1 MFRDLFE
8 YSRGYIGGVSRQ
20 LRNLTLLPDLY
31 RSPKKINE
39 KKNSW
44 VFSDFL
50 YLYAR
55 IAIFLYISG
64 CQNDQSIF
72 QSE

>member
-31 RSPKKINE
+31 QSPKKINVE
-39 KKNSW
+39 KNSW

-50 YLYAR
+50 YFYTC

-64 CQNDQSIF
+64 YQND
-72 QSE
+72 